1 MNLLINGANIWIDIV
16 KLDIVEAFL
25 SLDYAL
31 KLNGI
36 LITGD
41 ELLRKKVRFSG
52 VEVRGII
59 FIIEEI
65 KIQEKLPCNQ
75 CIQKLEELKSINDR
89 LPVQEI
95 DKRILDWIH
104 SHP

>member
-1 MNLLINGANIWIDIV
+1 
-16 KLDIVEAFL
+16 L

-41 ELLRKKVRFSG
+41 ELLRKKARFSG

-95 DKRILDWIH
+95 DKRILDWVN
-104 SHP
+104 SYP